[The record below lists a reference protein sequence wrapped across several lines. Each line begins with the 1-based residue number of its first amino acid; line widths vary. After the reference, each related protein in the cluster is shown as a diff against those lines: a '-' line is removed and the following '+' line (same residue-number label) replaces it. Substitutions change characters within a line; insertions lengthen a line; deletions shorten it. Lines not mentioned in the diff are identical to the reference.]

1 MNYRHLYHAGNFAD
15 VAKHLALVAVL
26 LHLRKKEGP
35 FAVIDTHAGRGEY
48 DLRAPEA
55 QRTDEAA
62 NGIGRLAGVE
72 AKMPVLQTY
81 LDLVR
86 EGSSYPGSPLIAAK
100 LLRPQDRLIAV
111 EKHNDDGAALI
122 SALQPFRK
130 AHAEIADGYLR
141 LPALLPPPERRGVVL
156 IDPPYEAADE
166 FATAAHGFAAAYRR
180 FATGIYLVW
189 FPIKSPAQAGSFC
202 GELLAAGAKKALR
215 LDMAIGETSPDRLT
229 AAGLFVAN
237 PPYGF
242 AGEMDAALAQIMPLL
257 GNRVGPAK
265 ARVDWLIGKE

>member
-26 LHLRKKEGP
+26 MHLRKKEAP

-48 DLRAPEA
+48 DLGAPEA
-55 QRTDEAA
+55 RRTDEAA
-62 NGIGRLAGVE
+62 NGIGRLAGLETNV
-72 AKMPVLQTY
+72 PVLQNF
-81 LDLVR
+81 LGLVR
-86 EGSSYPGSPLIAAK
+86 ATSSYPGSPLIAAK
-100 LLRPQDRLIAV
+100 LLRGQDRLIAI
-111 EKHNDDGAALI
+111 EKHPDDGAALS
-122 SALQPFRK
+122 SALHPFRR
-130 AHAEIADGYLR
+130 ANVEIADGYLR
-141 LPALLPPPERRGVVL
+141 LAALLPPPERRGVVL

-166 FATAAHGFAAAYRR
+166 FATAAHSFAAAYRR

-189 FPIKSPAQAGSFC
+189 FPIKLPAQANSFC

-215 LDMAIGETSPDRLT
+215 LDIAIGGASPERLT

-242 AGEMDAALAQIMPLL
+242 AGEMEAALAQVTPLL
-257 GNRVGPAK
+257 GNPSGPAK
-265 ARVDWLIGKE
+265 ARIDWLIGSE